1 MSRRSLPH
9 SNQDPSLA
17 FVPRQHTH
25 THTHRRLRKE
35 RRKSGRYTPLRTPG
49 RNNEGDK
56 ENAEKLNHEIANH
69 IANTIQ
75 LHTRNKINEK
85 NAFSLP
91 LGSML
96 RETQGQFERASVIL
110 EAGTKIYSKRV
121 DSTLS
126 TTFRV
131 RENLF
136 RNDGG
141 KKKKKTTTSETEE
154 EENNDEETSTSKSK
168 RNVSKRLT
176 ETKTIET
183 KLSSITIDSSKNRRA
198 GT

>member
-1 MSRRSLPH
+1 M
-9 SNQDPSLA
+9 
-17 FVPRQHTH
+17 
-25 THTHRRLRKE
+25 
-35 RRKSGRYTPLRTPG
+35 
-49 RNNEGDK
+49 
-56 ENAEKLNHEIANH
+56 NHEIANH

-141 KKKKKTTTSETEE
+141 KKKTTSETEE